1 MSTPIHEDTD
11 IAGREII
18 STRTFDASLAQ
29 VWEGWTNPAL
39 LAQWWGPNGFTNTF
53 SEFDLRPDGNWRFV
67 MHGPDGRDY
76 KNHSIFR
83 EITRHTRIVFDHV
96 SPPCFQVTAT
106 FTNEA
111 VKTRV
116 TFRMLFDTVATCD
129 AVKGFVVDCNEQNFD
144 RFSALLKKVTAT
156 KTERA
161 GTGRELVLTRIIDLP
176 RELLFKAWTTR
187 FTEWW
192 GPHGMT
198 TPFCEMDLRPGGVF
212 RTLMRAP
219 DGSEYPTK
227 GVFLE
232 VVENERIVFTDAFG
246 PGWEPSPEIFFT
258 AITTFEALPDGK
270 TRYTAR
276 ALHWTEENR
285 AKHEKMGFHQG
296 WGECLDRLVA
306 CAACLEN

>member
-1 MSTPIHEDTD
+1 MSTPILEATDT
-11 IAGREII
+11 AGREII
-18 STRTFDASLAQ
+18 STRAFDFALEQ
-29 VWEGWTNPAL
+29 VWEAWTNPTL

-53 SEFDLRPDGNWRFV
+53 SEFDLRSGGDWRFV

-83 EITRHTRIVFDHV
+83 EITRNTCIVFDHI
-96 SPPCFQVTAT
+96 SPPCFEVTAT
-106 FTNEA
+106 FANEEG
-111 VKTRV
+111 KTRV
-116 TFRMLFDTVATCD
+116 TFRMLFDTVETCN
-129 AVKGFVVDCNEQNFD
+129 AVKGIVVGANEENFD
-144 RFSALLKKVTAT
+144 RFTAVLKKMDFPKENA
-156 KTERA
+156 A
-161 GTGRELVLTRIIDLP
+161 DRELVLTRIIDLP
-176 RELLFKAWTTR
+176 RDLLFKAWTTR

-192 GPHGMT
+192 GPHGMI

-246 PGWEPSPEIFFT
+246 PGWEPATGIFFT

-276 ALHWTEENR
+276 ALHWTRESCRE
-285 AKHEKMGFHQG
+285 HEKMGFHVG
-296 WGECLDRLVA
+296 WGESLDRLVV
-306 CAACLEN
+306 CASQLKP

>member
-1 MSTPIHEDTD
+1 MSTPTHEETGT
-11 IAGREII
+11 AGREIV
-18 STRTFDASLAQ
+18 STRAFDFSLEQ
-29 VWEGWTNPAL
+29 VWEAWTNPVL

-53 SEFDLRPDGNWRFV
+53 AEFDLRPDGHWRFV

-76 KNHSIFR
+76 QNHSIFR
-83 EITRHTRIVFDHV
+83 EITYRSRIVFDHV
-96 SPPCFQVTAT
+96 APPCFQVTAT

-111 VKTRV
+111 GKTRV

-129 AVKGFVVDCNEQNFD
+129 AVKGIVVDANEQNFD
-144 RFSALLKKVTAT
+144 RFAAVLGKMDLPKEKDA
-156 KTERA
+156 
-161 GTGRELVLTRIIDLP
+161 GRELVLTRIIDLP

-198 TPFCEMDLRPGGVF
+198 TPFCEMDLRTGGVF

-232 VVENERIVFTDAFG
+232 VVDNERIVFTDAFG

-276 ALHWTEENR
+276 ALHWTAENR
-285 AKHEKMGFHQG
+285 KKHEKMGFHQG
-296 WGECLDRLVA
+296 WGESLDRLVI
-306 CAACLEN
+306 CTSNLKK